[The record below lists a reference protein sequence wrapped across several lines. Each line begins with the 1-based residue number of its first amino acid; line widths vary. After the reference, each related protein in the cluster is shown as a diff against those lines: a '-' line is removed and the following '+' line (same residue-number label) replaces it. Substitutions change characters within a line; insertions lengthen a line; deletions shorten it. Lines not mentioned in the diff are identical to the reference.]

1 MPITPLE
8 TGAVVGGI
16 DTHQDLH
23 WAAVV
28 DHTGHVLG
36 TEAFS
41 TTRSGYRAM
50 LAWLR
55 SKGDV
60 RRVGVESTGSYG
72 AGITRHL
79 ALAGIPVLEVTRPDL
94 ESRRRQGKDDLI
106 DAVAA
111 AHAALWGQRVQVAK
125 DRDGAVE
132 ALRTLRTTRR
142 NAVKARR
149 ATLQLLHNTIVAAAD
164 EVRDQVRN
172 MTRMQR
178 LRTCASW
185 RPDVIGYRDPATAAK
200 IALKALARRILMLN
214 DEIADLDRLI
224 RAARRGARVGAAR
237 AALRRGGIGWRVPRH
252 GGRQPVAPGLGS
264 ELRDVVWC
272 EPHTRVVRQDYPS
285 SAEPRRRP
293 PSQFGPA
300 HGGRFAYAH
309 RRAHESL
316 RSSSSW
322 RGTVEEGDHALL
334 ETLRGPRGVSYLGQ
348 AEPVTVNSRLRR
360 WTSASPRQPGP
371 MGGLKIDLRPTR
383 ASPSVRGAA
392 VKAVSPA

>member
-8 TGAVVGGI
+8 PGAVVGGI

-224 RAARRGARVGAAR
+224 EPLVEELASALLALPCVGVESAGEFLVTAGDNPSR
-237 AALRRGGIGWRVPRH
+237 
-252 GGRQPVAPGLGS
+252 LGS
-264 ELRDVVWC
+264 EASFAMLC
-272 EPHTRVVRQDYPS
+272 GASPLPASSGKTTRHRLNRGGDRQAN
-285 SAEPRRRP
+285 SAL
-293 PSQFGPA
+293 
-300 HGGRFAYAH
+300 HYGGRFAYAH

-316 RSSSSW
+316 RSSSSS

>member
-8 TGAVVGGI
+8 PGAVVGGI

-106 DAVAA
+106 DAVSA

-149 ATLQLLHNTIVAAAD
+149 ATLQLLHNTIVAAA
-164 EVRDQVRN
+164 EN
-172 MTRMQR
+172 
-178 LRTCASW
+178 
-185 RPDVIGYRDPATAAK
+185 GGAK
-200 IALKALARRILMLN
+200 
-214 DEIADLDRLI
+214 
-224 RAARRGARVGAAR
+224 
-237 AALRRGGIGWRVPRH
+237 
-252 GGRQPVAPGLGS
+252 
-264 ELRDVVWC
+264 
-272 EPHTRVVRQDYPS
+272 T
-285 SAEPRRRP
+285 
-293 PSQFGPA
+293 
-300 HGGRFAYAH
+300 
-309 RRAHESL
+309 
-316 RSSSSW
+316 
-322 RGTVEEGDHALL
+322 DH
-334 ETLRGPRGVSYLGQ
+334 S
-348 AEPVTVNSRLRR
+348 
-360 WTSASPRQPGP
+360 
-371 MGGLKIDLRPTR
+371 
-383 ASPSVRGAA
+383 AA
-392 VKAVSPA
+392 V

>member
-8 TGAVVGGI
+8 PGAVVGGI

-185 RPDVIGYRDPATAAK
+185 RPDAIGYRDPATAAK

-224 RAARRGARVGAAR
+224 EPLVEELASALLALPCVGVVRLPRSRGQVKAFGS
-237 AALRRGGIGWRVPRH
+237 RH
-252 GGRQPVAPGLGS
+252 GVYINIDSCGRCGS
-264 ELRDVVWC
+264 RAQRGIQRTC
-272 EPHTRVVRQDYPS
+272 G
-285 SAEPRRRP
+285 RP
-293 PSQFGPA
+293 
-300 HGGRFAYAH
+300 
-309 RRAHESL
+309 
-316 RSSSSW
+316 
-322 RGTVEEGDHALL
+322 
-334 ETLRGPRGVSYLGQ
+334 
-348 AEPVTVNSRLRR
+348 
-360 WTSASPRQPGP
+360 
-371 MGGLKIDLRPTR
+371 
-383 ASPSVRGAA
+383 
-392 VKAVSPA
+392 